1 MDAWDFHRWVYS
13 GEMQN
18 LLNLLTFTAW
28 CKESMIRIVFGKVFH
43 LFKRAQQNK
52 YNLMKLLCIF
62 ICSDVNLVNLAFL
75 KFKKTKMQQN
85 VSKFIFF
92 LFEEL

>member
-1 MDAWDFHRWVYS
+1 MDAWDSHRWVYS

-43 LFKRAQQNK
+43 LFKRAQ
-52 YNLMKLLCIF
+52 
-62 ICSDVNLVNLAFL
+62 L
-75 KFKKTKMQQN
+75 KTNIILWNYF
-85 VSKFIFF
+85 VY
-92 LFEEL
+92 LFAQMLI